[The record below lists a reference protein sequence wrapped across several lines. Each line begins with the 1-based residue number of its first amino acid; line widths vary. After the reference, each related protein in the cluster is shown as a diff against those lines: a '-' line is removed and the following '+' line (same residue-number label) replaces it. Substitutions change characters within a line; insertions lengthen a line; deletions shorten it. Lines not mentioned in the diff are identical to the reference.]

1 MEQEWRKE
9 VVFKRIWIDGL
20 SVYDKNNR
28 IDWKWQAMDGGVI
41 TKAPLGGKKYRTK
54 SLTQTDRSKSGTKR
68 SILVVD
74 GKGVP
79 IGISVDGA
87 NRQT

>member
-20 SVYDKNNR
+20 WVYDKNNR

-41 TKAPLGGKKYRTK
+41 TKAPLGGKNTGPNP
-54 SLTQTDRSKSGTKR
+54 SH
-68 SILVVD
+68 
-74 GKGVP
+74 
-79 IGISVDGA
+79 
-87 NRQT
+87 RQTEVNQVRSVVYWW